1 MVSFGSHYIDE
12 NGTKSPSIHCLFKIV
27 PKIIFFFLHTSI
39 KRKINKLIKIN
50 SRGVQLN
57 NIKQMVVGLNQIKR

>member
-27 PKIIFFFLHTSI
+27 PKIIFCFLHTSI
-39 KRKINKLIKIN
+39 YDIILTNTSSIGIKKI
-50 SRGVQLN
+50 
-57 NIKQMVVGLNQIKR
+57 